1 MNRQPV
7 SSSNLRSIRYDQ
19 ATQTMEIEFK
29 SGAVYRY
36 DGVSSAIPVGLM
48 GASSHGSYF
57 HQSIKG
63 WCGDRRVG
71 RCVLP

>member
-1 MNRQPV
+1 MIRQTV
-7 SSSNLRSIRYDQ
+7 NSSSLRTAGYDP

-36 DGVSSAIPVGLM
+36 DGVPRAVHAGLM

-57 HQSIKG
+57 HHNIKG
-63 WCGDRRVG
+63 RYGDRRIG
-71 RCVLP
+71 